1 MRKTTKNWSPYSKK
15 EFYFLSGILLVVGG
29 FWLLYYFLGGRTL
42 VVCPSKIVLG
52 ISCPGCGM
60 TRAFDA
66 IMHGDVCSA
75 IFYNANALILF
86 PFVGIFFFCFVWD
99 LVFKTQ
105 KAHALYCKVERLMSR
120 KSLFV
125 VFLMAEF
132 AIWLHGMFIGV

>member
-1 MRKTTKNWSPYSKK
+1 
-15 EFYFLSGILLVVGG
+15 
-29 FWLLYYFLGGRTL
+29 
-42 VVCPSKIVLG
+42 
-52 ISCPGCGM
+52 M

-66 IMHGDVCSA
+66 IMHGDVRSA